1 MLETLII
8 YSSLITIVSLFVFLM
23 NQNLKRELKSEL
35 DHSKELRA
43 TILKYLTESNK
54 YVV

>member
-8 YSSLITIVSLFVFLM
+8 YSSLITVVSIFVFLT
-23 NQNLKRELKSEL
+23 NQNLKRELESEL
-35 DHSKELRA
+35 GHSKELRA

-54 YVV
+54 YVI